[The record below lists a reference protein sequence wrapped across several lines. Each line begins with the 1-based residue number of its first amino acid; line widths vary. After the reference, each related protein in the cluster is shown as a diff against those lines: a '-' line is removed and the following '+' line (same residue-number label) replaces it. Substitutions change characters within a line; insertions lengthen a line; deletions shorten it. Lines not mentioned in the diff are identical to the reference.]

1 MKELTIR
8 AIFKSFEYL
17 AYTILFIGC
26 LIFVKG
32 NWDEYKSQATSYT
45 FSTKNVNSITSP
57 TIVICFQPIAKR
69 SYLSKYGLVPE
80 DFVTNDLLEIDN
92 YTEFSKPWQDIFHEG
107 SYRIGNDFKISLCL
121 RDNSFSIE

>member
-17 AYTILFIGC
+17 AYTSLFLGC
-26 LIFVKG
+26 LFFVKG